1 MKSLDQVNHPAG
13 AGASHRALKLQN
25 KSKFL
30 GSILNELMEFAS
42 SVPDF
47 RRSGKGNIRH
57 RLDDSIMLLMLG
69 RAYGCV
75 GCYKPVCHSAKT
87 SRDRSVD
94 YGGFVT
100 RLKAILD
107 EHSSNLTSGFAL
119 FGFECRESILDM
131 EKSGEHTIPKLVE
144 EAYKAGSTYDTTI
157 RAGMQIKEETALP
170 ESSRIS
176 Y

>member
-13 AGASHRALKLQN
+13 ACASHRALKLQN
-25 KSKFL
+25 KSKFQ

-75 GCYKPVCHSAKT
+75 GRADIIEFGRHNLNRFRKIGMLLNGVPSEPTLCRIEHGIDEIAMVDRIQAFAQAYYNKLLEDKEIEIICVRPSKDTYAYTLKHRRPELGT
-87 SRDRSVD
+87 RQNRDPH
-94 YGGFVT
+94 
-100 RLKAILD
+100 IL
-107 EHSSNLTSGFAL
+107 HL
-119 FGFECRESILDM
+119 
-131 EKSGEHTIPKLVE
+131 
-144 EAYKAGSTYDTTI
+144 
-157 RAGMQIKEETALP
+157 
-170 ESSRIS
+170 
-176 Y
+176 